1 MTKSK
6 HTRTIKIKM
15 TKNEANVMS
24 LFLRSIT
31 EGRTDLHTAFP
42 CMTAEMKVLA
52 ERVYDQLKADGYYD
66 A

>member
-1 MTKSK
+1 MPKSK
-6 HTRTIKIKM
+6 HTKTIKVKM
-15 TKNEANVMS
+15 TQNEANVMS

-42 CMTAEMKVLA
+42 CMTAEMRVLA
-52 ERVYDQLKADGYYD
+52 ERVYTQLKESGYYD